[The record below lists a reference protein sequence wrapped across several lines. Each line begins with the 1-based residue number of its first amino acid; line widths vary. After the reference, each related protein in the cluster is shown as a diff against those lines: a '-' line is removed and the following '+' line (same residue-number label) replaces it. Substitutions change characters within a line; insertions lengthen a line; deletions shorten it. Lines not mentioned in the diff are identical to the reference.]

1 MRIALLFGVLSLGVA
16 FVAGAQDTAPAA
28 APAETVAPS
37 ADAAPAGEAVPAV
50 AAADAPA
57 HAGDAAAGETKA
69 AACGA
74 CHGLDGNSADPQY
87 PKLAGQHENYIA
99 RHLDLFKSGARENPI
114 MLGFAATLSA
124 QDMRDLGA
132 FYAAKPAVAGMAND
146 ALVAEGA
153 EETWA
158 QRGARLY
165 RGGNP
170 AAGVPA
176 CMACHGPSGA
186 GNPGPAYP
194 ALAGQHADYTKAQL
208 LRYRAGQFHGKVES
222 GTANLVMVDAARG
235 LSDTDVEA
243 LATFIE
249 GLHQAPTQQAP

>member
-16 FVAGAQDTAPAA
+16 LSAHAQQGTPAPESAATATEAAAAEPSAPA
-28 APAETVAPS
+28 
-37 ADAAPAGEAVPAV
+37 AV

-57 HAGDAAAGETKA
+57 HAGDAAAGEAKA

-74 CHGLDGNSADPQY
+74 CHGMDGNSADPQY
-87 PKLAGQHENYIA
+87 PKIAGQHEHYIA
-99 RHLDLFKSGARENPI
+99 RQLGLFKRGERENAI
-114 MLGFAATLSA
+114 MLGFAATLTE

-132 FYAAKPAVAGMAND
+132 FYAAKTTVAGIAND
-146 ALVAEGA
+146 APVGGRS

-158 QRGARLY
+158 QYGARLY
-165 RGGNP
+165 RGGNA

-176 CMACHGPSGA
+176 CMACHGPAGA
-186 GNPGPAYP
+186 GLPGPSYP

-208 LRYRAGQFHGKVES
+208 LRYRAGQFNGKVEAGS
-222 GTANLVMVDAARG
+222 ANTVMVDVAKG
-235 LSDTDVEA
+235 LSDNDIEA

-249 GLHQAPTQQAP
+249 GLHQAATQPAP